1 MRWLILALLGGYKRA
16 ISPWLPPLCRYEP
29 TCSVYMAEAVAKHG
43 VCRGCWLGTKR
54 LLRCQ
59 PFGGRGFDPVP

>member
-1 MRWLILALLGGYKRA
+1 MLALLGLYKRA

-29 TCSVYMAEAVAKHG
+29 TCSVYMAEAVRKHG
-43 VCRGCWLGTKR
+43 VIRGLWLGTKR